1 MRSFAAHMLGID
13 RGSVL
18 MFSDFQNG
26 GPMWTGEGERE
37 ARRHV
42 RFSSPFAEAPAVILG
57 LSLWD
62 MDRRTNLRADL
73 VAETVLTDGFDIV
86 FRTWGDTRVAR
97 IRVDWT
103 ALGPLHDPDLWAL

>member
-1 MRSFAAHMLGID
+1 MKSFAATLLGID
-13 RGSVL
+13 SGSVL

-42 RFSSPFAEAPAVILG
+42 RFSAAFAEAPTVILG

-73 VAETVLTDGFDIV
+73 TAETVLSDGFDIV

-103 ALGPLHDPDLWAL
+103 ALGPRFDPEMWTL